1 MATVIDVTETAQEMV
16 RVCQEL
22 KESGLLEQV
31 REIVATADAYLRRAV
46 QAARDLQPPA
56 EHARPPVEDVG
67 THASGI
73 GRELREHRTLIEAAS
88 RETREL
94 QTYVT
99 ELEHLWR
106 RLAA

>member
-16 RVCQEL
+16 RVCQEFR
-22 KESGLLEQV
+22 ESGLLDQV
-31 REIVATADAYLRRAV
+31 REIVASADAYLRRAA
-46 QAARDLQPPA
+46 QAAHELQPPA
-56 EHARPPVEDVG
+56 EHARPPVREVG
-67 THASGI
+67 AGAIGI
-73 GRELREHRTLIEAAS
+73 GRQLREHRVLIEAAS

-94 QTYVT
+94 HAYVT

>member
-31 REIVATADAYLRRAV
+31 REIVATADAYLRRAT

-56 EHARPPVEDVG
+56 EHARPPVADVG
-67 THASGI
+67 AGATGI
-73 GRELREHRTLIEAAS
+73 GRQLREHRTLVDAAS
-88 RETREL
+88 KETREL
-94 QTYVT
+94 HAYVT